1 MSGFDDVVNPFSP
14 PTVDNPF
21 ADPAVQ
27 QVTKQTSSVQR
38 GLEEYN
44 PFADQP
50 SPPAVNAIRTG
61 GERKEP
67 AVMPATQEPPP
78 PYTRTTAAAPPPNA
92 AANMTPAD
100 FQRRQE
106 ELERKAA
113 ELQRRE
119 EELRNNTYNV
129 RKNNWPPLP
138 SNSCGLEPCFYQDIN
153 VDIPVDF
160 QSVVR
165 QMYNLW
171 IFHFL
176 LLLANMFVALI
187 RVITFGDFET
197 FGLSLLYTVILTPFS
212 FVCWYRP
219 GYKAFRDDSSFSF
232 MVFFFI
238 FAFQMLVTAVMAI
251 GMTGG
256 GSCGL
261 YKTIKTFE
269 YGNASGIIVG
279 LLMLSVTLGFIT
291 AVLLDFVLISKVH
304 RIYRSSG
311 ASMAKAR
318 AEFTTEIMKNEHV
331 RGAASTAATAAV
343 QSQFNQPSRSGGFP

>member
-1 MSGFDDVVNPFSP
+1 MSGFDDVVNPFGP

-50 SPPAVNAIRTG
+50 PQPAANANRG
-61 GERKEP
+61 VPEP
-67 AVMPATQEPPP
+67 AVMPATQEAPP
-78 PYTRTTAAAPPPNA
+78 PYTRHQQQQPQANNMTTA
-92 AANMTPAD
+92 D
-100 FQRRQE
+100 LQRRQE

-113 ELQRRE
+113 ELARRE
-119 EELRNNTYNV
+119 EELRNNTFNV
-129 RKNNWPPLP
+129 RRNNWPPLP

-165 QMYNLW
+165 QMYYLW

-176 LLLANMFVALI
+176 LLIANMFVALI
-187 RVITFGDFET
+187 RLFTHADFGT
-197 FGLSLLYTVILTPFS
+197 FGLSLLYTVILTPIS
-212 FVCWYRP
+212 FICWYRP

-238 FAFQMLVTAVMAI
+238 FFFQMIMTIVMAF
-251 GMTGG
+251 GFPDG
-256 GSCGL
+256 GSVGL
-261 YKTIKTFE
+261 FKTISTFRE
-269 YGNASGIIVG
+269 GGAAGIIIG
-279 LLMLSVTLGFIT
+279 IFMLSVTLGFT
-291 AVLLDFVLISKVH
+291 GAALLDLILLTKVH

-311 ASMAKAR
+311 ASIAKAR
-318 AEFTTEIMKNEHV
+318 AEFTTEILKNEHV
-331 RGAASTAATAAV
+331 RGAASTAASAAV
-343 QSQFNQPSRSGGFP
+343 TSQLNQPTRY

>member
-1 MSGFDDVVNPFSP
+1 MSGFDDVGNPFGP

-50 SPPAVNAIRTG
+50 TQPAANAQTRG
-61 GERKEP
+61 VAEP
-67 AVMPATQEPPP
+67 AVMTAIQEPPP
-78 PYTRTTAAAPPPNA
+78 PYTRQQQSAPNSMTTAEL
-92 AANMTPAD
+92 
-100 FQRRQE
+100 QRRQE

-129 RKNNWPPLP
+129 RRNNWPPLP
-138 SNSCGLEPCFYQDIN
+138 SNSCGIEPCFYQDIN

-165 QMYNLW
+165 QMYYLW
-171 IFHFL
+171 IYHFL
-176 LLLANMFVALI
+176 LLVANMFAAFI
-187 RVITFGDFET
+187 RVFTFGDFST
-197 FGLSLLYTVILTPFS
+197 FALSLVYTIILTPIS
-212 FVCWYRP
+212 FICWYRP

-238 FAFQMLVTAVMAI
+238 FLFQMVITVVMSL
-251 GMTGG
+251 GFPDG

-261 YKTIKTFE
+261 FRTITTFE
-269 YGNASGIIVG
+269 QGGAKGIIVG
-279 LLMLSVTLGFIT
+279 LIMLSVTLGFVGAI
-291 AVLLDFVLISKVH
+291 LLDVVLISKVH

-311 ASMAKAR
+311 ASMAKAK
-318 AEFTTEIMKNEHV
+318 AEFTSEILKNEHV
-331 RGAASTAATAAV
+331 RGAASTAASAAV
-343 QSQFNQPSRSGGFP
+343 QSQFSQPTRY